1 MLVFSFVEVTLSS
14 RRAFGKMFRGG
25 FSSVGNSWRN
35 FRNRNDPNFVREDDG
50 DSEFPD
56 PAAPEDRVPTW
67 AWVSGLAISIILTCA
82 LCATQYHMNVGEVI
96 LALILGFIFSFL
108 AVQV

>member
-1 MLVFSFVEVTLSS
+1 MLVFSFFEVALSS
-14 RRAFGKMFRGG
+14 RRTFAKMFSGG
-25 FSSVGNSWRN
+25 VSSFGTSWRN

-50 DSEFPD
+50 DTEYPD
-56 PAAPEDRVPTW
+56 PSAPEDRVPTW
-67 AWVSGLAISIILTCA
+67 AWVTGLLLSVILTCA

-96 LALILGFIFSFL
+96 LALIFGFIFSFL